1 VSRFDAVPEELRARP
16 QWVVWRREERGG
28 KLTKVP
34 YRPADTRARA
44 ESDGP
49 ATWSSFVEAVEALA
63 ADPTLDGLGYMFGA
77 DDPFAG
83 VDLDDAM
90 EGDELHPDAR
100 AVVEALDSYTERS
113 PSGSGVHVLVRG
125 AMPGGRGRNVK
136 GQPWGGGMEG
146 YSSGRYFTVT
156 GEHLHGT
163 PREVR
168 DAGETLAELFPP
180 AVPVGLTDAPA
191 RALGAVSMEDRA
203 VLDLLYR
210 SSKVGDK
217 FRTLYEQ
224 GFASAGHGY
233 ESQSDADLWVLGRL
247 AWATGCDPV
256 QMDRLFRAS
265 ALMRDKWDRG
275 ARSGETYGQGSI
287 ARAVSA
293 CTAVYEPPAEASPEP
308 APPELP
314 PGMSGAAVLDTVG
327 EVVSRFIVLPS
338 PEALVAVVLFVA
350 HSHAVEAAYCTPYL
364 HVTSPERRS
373 GKTQLLEVLAEL
385 VAHPMHAS
393 SMTAAVVYRG
403 LVQDGV
409 RRTLILDEVD
419 TVLGPKPSEAGEAL
433 RQVLN
438 AGNRRKG
445 KVMRADRNTGKVEE
459 FDPYGPK
466 VLGGIGDL
474 PETVADRSVRIAMR
488 RALPEELAALDYAGG
503 REIDAACQ
511 SVRPLVARWAHDV
524 EEMAANLRP
533 ERVEGLNARAMDA
546 WEPLLALAELAGG
559 EWPERARE
567 AAVVLSGE
575 READADS
582 GGLARRLLYDC
593 HEAFGE
599 AERLSSAEL
608 VASLRS
614 MQDSPWRTLDG
625 SGLDASTLSRLLR
638 RYEVRP
644 EKLRVHGE
652 TNPVRGYRRSVFVD
666 SWARYVGVTDTLYR
680 PETRNTRNIPAN
692 ADNPGRNTSRHVPG
706 NVPPG
711 NPHGNGNVP
720 GVPPSPGVETAEQ
733 AREPVVTFMLDAL
746 RDGTVTVDADM
757 SPLALPAREA
767 WAEAL
772 RRYAAGEEVPS

>member
-1 VSRFDAVPEELRARP
+1 MSSFDAFPEELRRLR
-16 QWVVWRREERGG
+16 QWVVWRRQERGG
-28 KLTKVP
+28 NLTKVP
-34 YRPADTRARA
+34 YRATDAGTEA
-44 ESDGP
+44 SSTDP
-49 ATWSSFVEAVEALA
+49 ATWSSFAEAVEALA
-63 ADPTLDGLGYMFGA
+63 SDPTLDGIGFVFTEH
-77 DDPFAG
+77 DPFAG
-83 VDLDDAM
+83 VDLDHAM
-90 EGDELHPDAR
+90 RGEELHPDAR
-100 AVVEALDSYTERS
+100 AVVESLGSYTERS
-113 PSGSGVHVLVRG
+113 PSGDGVHVLVRG
-125 AMPGGRGRNVK
+125 AMPEGRGRNVK

-146 YSSGRYFTVT
+146 YSAGRYFTVT
-156 GEHLHGT
+156 GDHLDGT
-163 PREVR
+163 PTDVREV
-168 DAGETLAELFPP
+168 GELLAELFPP
-180 AVPVGLTDAPA
+180 AMPARVQDAPA
-191 RALGAVSMEDRA
+191 AVGSVSMEDQA

-224 GFASAGHGY
+224 GFEAAGHGY
-233 ESQSDADLWVLGRL
+233 ESQSEADLWVAGRL

-265 ALMRDKWDRG
+265 ALMRDKWDRA
-275 ARSGETYGQGSI
+275 ARGGETYGQGTI

-293 CTAVYEPPAEASPEP
+293 CTAVYEPPPGTVPEP
-308 APPELP
+308 PPPELP

-350 HSHAVEAAYCTPYL
+350 HTHAVEAAYCTPYL

-385 VAHPMHAS
+385 VAHPMHSS

-419 TVLGPKPSEAGEAL
+419 TVFGPKPSEAGEAL

-459 FDPYGPK
+459 FDPFGPK

-488 RALPEELAALDYAGG
+488 RALPEELASLDYAGG

-524 EEMAANLRP
+524 EELAGNLRP

-559 EWPERARE
+559 EWPEKARE

-582 GGLARRLLYDC
+582 GGLARRLLFDC
-593 HEAFGE
+593 HEAFGDV
-599 AERLSSAEL
+599 ERLSSAEL

-614 MQDSPWRTLDG
+614 MQDSPWHSLDG

-652 TNPVRGYRRSVFVD
+652 ANPVRGYRRSVFVD
-666 SWARYVGVTDTLYR
+666 PWARYVGVTDRGYR
-680 PETRNTRNIPAN
+680 PETRNTRNIPAHESIR
-692 ADNPGRNTSRHVPG
+692 GRNTSRHVPG
-706 NVPPG
+706 DVPPE

-720 GVPPSPGVETAEQ
+720 GVPPSPGVGTTEED
-733 AREPVVTFMLDAL
+733 REAVVAFLLDAL
-746 RDGTVTVDADM
+746 RDGTLAEDADM
-757 SPLALPAREA
+757 SPYAAAAREA
-767 WAEAL
+767 WPEAL
-772 RRYAAGEEVPS
+772 RRYGAGEEVAR